1 MLQLPVLNLGLPM
14 AASTQLADFF
24 HCGGSTGILKA
35 SHYECENEAAG
46 ETEFCGHCVRRNLEA
61 NLPPFSECG
70 GYQVF
75 AQMDGPCDGAE
86 QCPWCRRGGAR
97 PP

>member
-1 MLQLPVLNLGLPM
+1 MLRHPAAQRMLQPEQGTFSSGGSLLQLPVLNLGLPM

-46 ETEFCGHCVRRNLEA
+46 ETELCGHCVRRNLEVD
-61 NLPPFSECG
+61 LPWG
-70 GYQVF
+70 
-75 AQMDGPCDGAE
+75 
-86 QCPWCRRGGAR
+86 
-97 PP
+97 